1 MYMKVHLS
9 LNRRT
14 SSKLSL
20 CYWKI
25 SLFIKLIQGPD
36 EGQRHIR
43 QMTFYRESQEGISY
57 GLGGRLICL
66 LHISTLVFV
75 GEEIQGGHRKGT
87 SHITGLCV
95 HQQRGPAGPSA
106 NIGSQSV
113 DHLEAQASEVSCGQV
128 SHSDTSSDLTLSSL
142 CLHICRKGM
151 EWQNIWALSSCGVWL
166 AKSAFLLIPCL
177 DLWSFP
183 KSLWAISDAFTS
195 ELWLWV
201 CHQCQLVGFVHTQA
215 LTEIIGHSAWVQWVR
230 EHSSSCLTLL

>member
-1 MYMKVHLS
+1 MKVHLS

-36 EGQRHIR
+36 EGERHIKL
-43 QMTFYRESQEGISY
+43 MTFYRESQEGISY

-113 DHLEAQASEVSCGQV
+113 DHLEAQASEVSVGKYHTV
-128 SHSDTSSDLTLSSL
+128 IHPRISH
-142 CLHICRKGM
+142 CL
-151 EWQNIWALSSCGVWL
+151 LY
-166 AKSAFLLIPCL
+166 AFIFVERA
-177 DLWSFP
+177 WNGR
-183 KSLWAISDAFTS
+183 AS
-195 ELWLWV
+195 ELWAAAV
-201 CHQCQLVGFVHTQA
+201 CGLPSLLSCSFPA
-215 LTEIIGHSAWVQWVR
+215 LISGHFLS
-230 EHSSSCLTLL
+230 HSEPSQMPLPQSCDSGCATRVSWWAVFIPKLSLKP